1 MKHYCLGFIFNPD
14 QTEVAL
20 LKKRSSDN
28 YNPDCW
34 NGVGGHVEPGE
45 TPVEAMSRETREEAS
60 LTIEPTQ
67 WHTVGCLSDGSNY
80 RVDVF
85 VVLTQVDALTTTTD
99 ETVKMFNRQHA
110 RSQSLAHGVEDILD
124 NWLNGGMYE
133 L

>member
-14 QTEVAL
+14 QSEVAL
-20 LKKRSSDN
+20 LKKRSSDA

-34 NGVGGHVEPGE
+34 NGVGGRVEQGE
-45 TPVEAMSRETREEAS
+45 TAVEAMSRETLEETAVH
-60 LTIEPTQ
+60 IDPAQ

-85 VVLTQVDALTTTTD
+85 VAATQVESLTTTTD
-99 ETVKMFNRQHA
+99 ETVKMFNRQAA
-110 RSQSLAHGVEDILD
+110 RAQSLAHGVEDVLAK
-124 NWLNGGMYE
+124 WLNGGMYE